1 MRREAGSIPQV
12 MPRQAEGLILAPK
25 PRDSQTMPAMVYIM
39 ASKKG
44 GTLYTGVTNYPAR
57 RIYEHREALVAG
69 FTRKYG
75 VKILVWYEMH
85 QSIDLAIRREKNI
98 KGWPRAWKLDL
109 INAMN
114 PDWADLYW
122 HLG

>member
-1 MRREAGSIPQV
+1 
-12 MPRQAEGLILAPK
+12 
-25 PRDSQTMPAMVYIM
+25 MPAMVYIM

-57 RIYEHREALVAG
+57 RIYEHREGLVAG